1 MQTLDDAGPGPDESR
16 LSKAREAMATAER
29 AAGAAPSTTTDGDG
43 GAAGTLG
50 GVAAPGEAAASD
62 AEAYQAARQVVLR
75 QLAVG
80 PRTRKQLSDKLAQRG
95 CADDVATRVLDRMAE
110 VGLVDDQSFAEM
122 MVRSRQET
130 KGLAT
135 PALRHELRRKGV
147 PDDIVESALHN
158 VDPHRERAQAEELVV
173 KRLGT
178 MQGLDRVV
186 QTRRLAGFLARKG
199 YDAGV
204 SYEVIRDALDAMP
217 EHHRD

>member
-1 MQTLDDAGPGPDESR
+1 M
-16 LSKAREAMATAER
+16 
-29 AAGAAPSTTTDGDG
+29 
-43 GAAGTLG
+43 
-50 GVAAPGEAAASD
+50 
-62 AEAYQAARQVVLR
+62 VLR

-95 CADDVATRVLDRMAE
+95 CADDVATRVLDRMTE

-122 MVRSRQET
+122 LVRTRQDI
-130 KGLAT
+130 KGLAA

-147 PDDIVESALHN
+147 PDDVVERALEE
-158 VDPHRERAQAEELVV
+158 VDPQHERAQAEDLVAR
-173 KRLGT
+173 RLRT

-199 YDAGV
+199 YSAGV

>member
-1 MQTLDDAGPGPDESR
+1 MQTLHDAGPGPEQSR
-16 LSKAREAMATAER
+16 LSRAREALAAAER
-29 AAGAAPSTTTDGDG
+29 SAGAAPSSTTDGG
-43 GAAGTLG
+43 AGAAGMLG
-50 GVAAPGEAAASD
+50 GVAAPGQAAASD
-62 AEAYQAARQVVLR
+62 AEGYQAARQVVLR

-80 PRTRKQLSDKLAQRG
+80 PRTRKQLLDKLAQRG
-95 CADDVATRVLDRMAE
+95 CADEVAARVLDRMAE

-147 PDDIVESALHN
+147 PDDIVEGALQD
-158 VDPHRERAQAEELVV
+158 VDPHRERAQAEELVD
-173 KRLGT
+173 KRLRT
-178 MQGLDRVV
+178 LQGLDRVV

-199 YDAGV
+199 YGAAV
-204 SYEVIRDALDAMP
+204 SYKVIRDALDAMP